1 MRIYQLFHTI
11 IDRFV
16 PMDEGSKNELQVE
29 ASKHYMLIRN
39 EAELIS
45 LENQKNVDWNAANP
59 EETPKPLRALSLK
72 HKAIIFLE
80 LWWVR
85 YLIAASFVFLVPKI
99 KQIINGEF
107 GREDDGEDDSM
118 NEFEEFKNFQRYKK
132 SML

>member
-16 PMDEGSKNELQVE
+16 PMDEGSKNELQLE
-29 ASKHYMLIRN
+29 ASKHYMLIKN
-39 EAELIS
+39 ESDLIT
-45 LENQKNVDWNAANP
+45 LENQKNIDWNNANP
-59 EETPKPLRALSLK
+59 NEDRKPVKALAVK
-72 HKAIIFLE
+72 HKAIQFLE

-107 GREDDGEDDSM
+107 GEDGGDQDDGM

-132 SML
+132 SMM

>member
-29 ASKHYMLIRN
+29 AAKHYMQIKTESDLIV
-39 EAELIS
+39 
-45 LENQKNVDWNAANP
+45 LENQKNIDWNNSNP
-59 EETPKPLRALSLK
+59 DEPPKPVKSLTLK
-72 HKAIIFLE
+72 HKAIVFLE

-107 GREDDGEDDSM
+107 GNDDDGEDDGL
-118 NEFEEFKNFQRYKK
+118 NEFEEFKNFQRFKK